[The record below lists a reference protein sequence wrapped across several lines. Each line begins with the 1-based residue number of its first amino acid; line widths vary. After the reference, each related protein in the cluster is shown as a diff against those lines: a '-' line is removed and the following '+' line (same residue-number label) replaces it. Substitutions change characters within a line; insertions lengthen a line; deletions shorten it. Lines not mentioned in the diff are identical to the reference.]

1 MADAPK
7 TLKPTTLKFAH
18 LHQHT
23 AYSLLDGAAR
33 IKDLMHWV
41 KEVSPDDPTVA
52 MTDHG
57 NMHGAV
63 EFYKA
68 AEKEGVKPILGFEAY
83 VTAGSRF
90 EKKRPSNK
98 LDGGYFH
105 LTLLAKNFK
114 GYQNLC
120 KLNSRGWLE
129 GFYMKPRVD
138 HELLREYSEGV
149 IALSGCLG
157 AQLPRNLLDVGADAG
172 EEVLRQY
179 LDIYGDNF
187 FIELQNHVPTEAA
200 EITDSLRDLT
210 EQQTRL
216 NPMLRELANK
226 HGLGMIATNDGHYVK
241 KDDAKAHE
249 ALLAI
254 QTKTTLSDPKRFRF
268 PCDEF
273 YVKTPDEMA
282 RAIPEAEFPSA
293 LANSVT
299 VADMCDVTLPIG
311 PNRVYQM
318 PELPIPAGR
327 TLAEQLR
334 VQTYEGLIERYEVI
348 TETLYRQ
355 YLSMTGEDKLGA
367 SGSLEATLDNL
378 ATAGELCQRQAKDAG
393 TKYVSYAHLEKL
405 KTEGS
410 VSEEAMTILARAEYE
425 LGVIIA
431 MGFPDYF
438 LIVADFIN
446 WAKDQGIA
454 VGPGRGSGAGS
465 IVAFATR
472 ITDIDPLEFD
482 LLFERFLNPDRVSMP
497 DFDVDF
503 SDSRR
508 LEVVEYVRQKYG
520 EEKVAQIATFG
531 TMASKAA
538 VRDAARVLEIPYAD
552 ADAVSKLIPVV
563 FGRSTPIKRAM
574 DEVSEIKTLYDNGAK
589 EFMDVAMNLEGLT
602 RHASVHAAGV
612 IIAREPVQ
620 ELAPVFRSG
629 DGPIVCQYDMGS
641 IEELGFLKMDFLGL
655 RTLTFIEAAIR
666 IVKESRGLDL
676 DLDELPAGDP
686 KTFELLSRGEAA
698 GVFQFEGPGMVDTLK
713 KLKPTRI
720 QDLIAVS
727 ALYRPGPME
736 NIPTYIRRHHQL
748 EEVDYTEQFPKAG
761 VHLEPILEETY
772 GIPVYQEQIMQIA
785 QAVAGYSLGE
795 ADLLRRAM
803 GKKKLEEMVKQ
814 REIFLS
820 GAKEKGIP
828 AGEANAIF
836 DLLEKFANYGFNKC
850 VVGATLIP
858 DAQTGQLYTAAK
870 LFERQ
875 HRPEVVSLQ
884 DDLNLTRSATA
895 QVMQNGIKPVYTLV
909 TSLGKEITATGNH
922 PLRTLD
928 GWKNL
933 EDLRVGER
941 IASPAQLPVQ
951 GQETWDTH
959 KLITLGWTLSE
970 GNTCHP
976 SGVYLYSNNKTVVGD
991 MVQAAAQFDNT
1002 VPTVKHRPERNHTY
1016 DVYLGTGQRGSASG
1030 GRSGARLWLETLGV
1044 VGQGATEKC
1053 VPKEVFRLKN
1063 DDLALLLGRYW
1074 SGDGFVF
1081 GQGNTTP
1088 YAATSSPKLA
1098 QQLQHLLLRFGIM
1111 SRSTKKMF
1119 AYKEERTGYTVHV
1132 LGRRSAERF
1141 VARIAPHIVGKDAQL
1156 ACLREYLEHVPADL
1170 ESVDTLPP
1178 EVKSWVQAAKEQ
1190 SGLTWRE
1197 VERQSGVCVKELY
1210 GAAKTHKKGF
1220 RRSTIRKLADFFG
1233 SEKLRQACSED
1244 LFWERVVSVEAAGE
1258 AMTYD
1263 LEVARTHNFVANDLL
1278 VHNSHSAA
1286 YGVLSYQTA
1295 YLKAHYPVEF
1305 AAALLT
1311 VERGDSDKVAQ
1322 YAADA
1327 RRLGIDVLPPDINDS
1342 RSDFTPVGEVV
1353 RFGLYG
1359 IKNVGDGA
1367 VEHILEVRGKGKFKD
1382 LYDFCKRVDAS
1393 LVNKRALEHLVKA
1406 GAFDKVGDRSTILAN
1421 LEAAVKWGAAQRES
1435 ASAGQFG
1442 LFGAEETKPPAVK
1455 VTPYTQLELLKF
1467 EKDALGLYISDH
1479 PMNAY
1484 PGLAEAAS
1492 CTVAGLE
1499 RCYQTLVDASRGD
1512 PRQHIVLAGLI
1523 QKVQKKATRSGG
1535 MMAFFELADETGS
1548 QEVVAF
1554 GRTYEDIADK
1564 LEEDVPAVLV
1574 TEASD
1579 KDGSV
1584 RLVVDRLIRWDERTV
1599 LPEVA
1604 IAEFRLEEVN
1614 ETMLTDFRSHVDE
1627 YAGTTS
1633 LQLKVH
1639 SEQGTATYQT
1649 DALRVA
1655 KEHLDD
1661 LRLSCPWL
1669 RVSVTLDRDN
1679 LLRAAASRGNRF
1691 GRAAQETNTRP
1702 AEVPF

>member
-1 MADAPK
+1 MADASK
-7 TLKPTTLKFAH
+7 ILKPDSASTSQPLKFAH

-33 IKDLMHWV
+33 IKDLMRWV
-41 KEVSPDDPTVA
+41 KEVSPENPTVA

-68 AEKEGVKPILGFEAY
+68 AEKEGVKPIIGFEAY

-157 AQLPRNLLDVGADAG
+157 AQLPRNLLDVGLEAG

-187 FIELQNHVPTEAA
+187 FIELQNHVPTEAS
-200 EITDSLRDLT
+200 EMTDSLQDLT

-216 NPMLRELANK
+216 NPMLRELADK

-273 YVKTPDEMA
+273 YVKTPEEMA
-282 RAIPEAEFPSA
+282 QAIPESDFPSA

-311 PNRVYQM
+311 SNRVYQM

-348 TETLYRQ
+348 TEDLYRQ
-355 YLSMTGEDKLGA
+355 YLSMTESEKLDDSGTLEDV
-367 SGSLEATLDNL
+367 LDKL

-410 VSEEAMTILARAEYE
+410 ISEEAMIILERAEYE
-425 LGVIIA
+425 LGVIMA
-431 MGFPDYF
+431 MGFPDYL

-465 IVAFATR
+465 IVCYATR
-472 ITDIDPLEFD
+472 ITNIEPLRYG

-497 DFDVDF
+497 DIDVDF

-508 LEVVEYVRQKYG
+508 MEVVEYVRQKYG

-589 EFMDVAMNLEGLT
+589 EFMDVAINLEGLT

-612 IIAREPVQ
+612 IISREPVQ

-641 IEELGFLKMDFLGL
+641 VEEMGFIKMDFLGL
-655 RTLTFIEAAIR
+655 RTLTFIETALR
-666 IVKESRGLDL
+666 IIKESQGK
-676 DLDELPAGDP
+676 ELIPDDFP
-686 KTFELLSRGEAA
+686 LEDDKTFELLARGEAV
-698 GVFQFEGPGMVDTLK
+698 GVFQFEGPGMIDTLK

-736 NIPTYIRRHHQL
+736 NIPTYIRRHHKL
-748 EEVDYTEQFPKAG
+748 EAVDYTEQFPKAG
-761 VHLEPILEETY
+761 AYLEPILEETY
-772 GIPVYQEQIMQIA
+772 GIPVYQEQILKIA

-795 ADLLRRAM
+795 ADLLRKAM
-803 GKKKLEEMVKQ
+803 GKKILEAMVKH
-814 REIFLS
+814 RAIF
-820 GAKEKGIP
+820 EKGAAQKSIP

-836 DLLEKFANYGFNKC
+836 DLLEKFANYGFNK
-850 VVGATLIP
+850 A
-858 DAQTGQLYTAAK
+858 
-870 LFERQ
+870 
-875 HRPEVVSLQ
+875 H
-884 DDLNLTRSATA
+884 
-895 QVMQNGIKPVYTLV
+895 
-909 TSLGKEITATGNH
+909 
-922 PLRTLD
+922 
-928 GWKNL
+928 
-933 EDLRVGER
+933 
-941 IASPAQLPVQ
+941 
-951 GQETWDTH
+951 
-959 KLITLGWTLSE
+959 
-970 GNTCHP
+970 
-976 SGVYLYSNNKTVVGD
+976 
-991 MVQAAAQFDNT
+991 
-1002 VPTVKHRPERNHTY
+1002 
-1016 DVYLGTGQRGSASG
+1016 
-1030 GRSGARLWLETLGV
+1030 
-1044 VGQGATEKC
+1044 
-1053 VPKEVFRLKN
+1053 
-1063 DDLALLLGRYW
+1063 
-1074 SGDGFVF
+1074 
-1081 GQGNTTP
+1081 
-1088 YAATSSPKLA
+1088 
-1098 QQLQHLLLRFGIM
+1098 
-1111 SRSTKKMF
+1111 ST
-1119 AYKEERTGYTVHV
+1119 
-1132 LGRRSAERF
+1132 
-1141 VARIAPHIVGKDAQL
+1141 
-1156 ACLREYLEHVPADL
+1156 
-1170 ESVDTLPP
+1170 
-1178 EVKSWVQAAKEQ
+1178 
-1190 SGLTWRE
+1190 
-1197 VERQSGVCVKELY
+1197 
-1210 GAAKTHKKGF
+1210 
-1220 RRSTIRKLADFFG
+1220 
-1233 SEKLRQACSED
+1233 
-1244 LFWERVVSVEAAGE
+1244 
-1258 AMTYD
+1258 
-1263 LEVARTHNFVANDLL
+1263 
-1278 VHNSHSAA
+1278 A
-1286 YGVLSYQTA
+1286 YGMLSYQTA

-1327 RRLGIDVLPPDINDS
+1327 RRLGTEVLPPDINDS

-1367 VEHILEVRGKGKFKD
+1367 VEHILKVREQGKFKD

-1421 LEAAVKWGAAQRES
+1421 LEAAIKWGAAERES

-1442 LFGAEETKPPAVK
+1442 LFGAEETKPPEVK

-1492 CTVAGLE
+1492 CTAAGLE
-1499 RCYQTLVDASRGD
+1499 RCYQTLVNASRGD

-1564 LEEDVPAVLV
+1564 LAEDVPAVLV
-1574 TEASD
+1574 AEASD

-1584 RLVVDRLIRWDERTV
+1584 RLVVDRLIRWDERAV

-1633 LQLKVH
+1633 LHLKVR

-1661 LRLSCPWL
+1661 LQRSCPWL
-1669 RVSVTLDRDN
+1669 KVSVTLDRSN

-1691 GRAAQETNTRP
+1691 GRPAQETNTRP

>member
-1 MADAPK
+1 MADAPETPK
-7 TLKPTTLKFAH
+7 TQNTQPLKFAH

-33 IKDLMHWV
+33 IKDLMKWV
-41 KEVSPDDPTVA
+41 KEVSPDKPTVA

-90 EKKRPSNK
+90 EKKRPSSK

-105 LTLLAKNFK
+105 LTLLAKNFT
-114 GYQNLC
+114 GYKNLC

-157 AQLPRNLLDVGADAG
+157 AQLPRNLLDVGVEAG

-179 LDIYGDNF
+179 LGIYGDNF

-200 EITDSLRDLT
+200 EMTESLRDLT

-216 NPMLRELANK
+216 NPLLRELADK

-273 YVKTPDEMA
+273 YVKTPEEMA
-282 RAIPEAEFPSA
+282 RAIPENEYPSA

-311 PNRVYQM
+311 SNRVYQM

-348 TETLYRQ
+348 TEDLYRQ
-355 YLSMTGEDKLGA
+355 YLGMSESSKLDA
-367 SGSLEATLDNL
+367 SGTLADILDKL

-393 TKYVSYAHLEKL
+393 TKYVTYAHLGKL
-405 KTEGS
+405 KAQGT
-410 VSEEAMTILARAEYE
+410 VNEEAMTILERAEYE
-425 LGVIIA
+425 LGVIMA
-431 MGFPDYF
+431 MGFPDYL

-465 IVAFATR
+465 IVCYATR
-472 ITDIDPLEFD
+472 ITNVEPLRYG

-497 DFDVDF
+497 DIDVDF

-508 LEVVEYVRQKYG
+508 MEVVEYVRQKYG

-612 IIAREPVQ
+612 IISREPVQ

-641 IEELGFLKMDFLGL
+641 VEEMGFIKMDFLGL
-655 RTLTFIEAAIR
+655 RTLTFIETALR
-666 IVKESRGLDL
+666 IIKESQGKELLPDDFPL
-676 DLDELPAGDP
+676 EDE
-686 KTFELLSRGEAA
+686 KTFELLARGEAV
-698 GVFQFEGPGMVDTLK
+698 GVFQFESPGMIDTLK

-736 NIPTYIRRHHQL
+736 NIPIYIRRHHKL

-761 VHLEPILEETY
+761 EYLEPILEETY
-772 GIPVYQEQIMQIA
+772 GIPVYQEQILKIA

-795 ADLLRRAM
+795 ADLLRKAM
-803 GKKKLEEMVKQ
+803 GKKILEAMVKH
-814 REIFLS
+814 RAIF
-820 GAKEKGIP
+820 EKGAAQKSIP

-836 DLLEKFANYGFNKC
+836 DLLEKFANYGFNK
-850 VVGATLIP
+850 A
-858 DAQTGQLYTAAK
+858 
-870 LFERQ
+870 
-875 HRPEVVSLQ
+875 H
-884 DDLNLTRSATA
+884 
-895 QVMQNGIKPVYTLV
+895 
-909 TSLGKEITATGNH
+909 
-922 PLRTLD
+922 
-928 GWKNL
+928 
-933 EDLRVGER
+933 
-941 IASPAQLPVQ
+941 
-951 GQETWDTH
+951 
-959 KLITLGWTLSE
+959 
-970 GNTCHP
+970 
-976 SGVYLYSNNKTVVGD
+976 
-991 MVQAAAQFDNT
+991 
-1002 VPTVKHRPERNHTY
+1002 
-1016 DVYLGTGQRGSASG
+1016 
-1030 GRSGARLWLETLGV
+1030 
-1044 VGQGATEKC
+1044 
-1053 VPKEVFRLKN
+1053 
-1063 DDLALLLGRYW
+1063 
-1074 SGDGFVF
+1074 
-1081 GQGNTTP
+1081 
-1088 YAATSSPKLA
+1088 
-1098 QQLQHLLLRFGIM
+1098 
-1111 SRSTKKMF
+1111 ST
-1119 AYKEERTGYTVHV
+1119 
-1132 LGRRSAERF
+1132 
-1141 VARIAPHIVGKDAQL
+1141 
-1156 ACLREYLEHVPADL
+1156 
-1170 ESVDTLPP
+1170 
-1178 EVKSWVQAAKEQ
+1178 
-1190 SGLTWRE
+1190 
-1197 VERQSGVCVKELY
+1197 
-1210 GAAKTHKKGF
+1210 
-1220 RRSTIRKLADFFG
+1220 
-1233 SEKLRQACSED
+1233 
-1244 LFWERVVSVEAAGE
+1244 
-1258 AMTYD
+1258 
-1263 LEVARTHNFVANDLL
+1263 
-1278 VHNSHSAA
+1278 A
-1286 YGVLSYQTA
+1286 YGMLSYQTA

-1327 RRLGIDVLPPDINDS
+1327 RHLGIEVLPPDINDS

-1367 VEHILEVRGKGKFKD
+1367 VEHILRVREQGKFRD
-1382 LYDFCKRVDAS
+1382 LYDFCKRVDSSA
-1393 LVNKRALEHLVKA
+1393 VNKRALEHLVKA
-1406 GAFDKVGDRSTILAN
+1406 GAFDKLGDRSTILAN
-1421 LEAAVKWGAAQRES
+1421 LEAAVKWGAAERES

-1442 LFGAEETKPPAVK
+1442 LFGAEETRPPEAK
-1455 VTPYTQLELLKF
+1455 VTPLSRLELLKF

-1484 PGLAEAAS
+1484 PGLSEAAS

-1499 RCYQTLVDASRGD
+1499 RCYKALVDAGRGE
-1512 PRQHIVLAGLI
+1512 PRQHLVLAGLT
-1523 QKVQKKATRSGG
+1523 QKVQKKPTRSGG
-1535 MMAFFELADETGS
+1535 MMAFFEIADETGS

-1554 GRTYEDIADK
+1554 GRTYEDIAEK
-1564 LEEDVPAVLV
+1564 LEEDAPVVLV
-1574 TEASD
+1574 AEASD

-1584 RLVVDRLIRWDERTV
+1584 RLVVDRLIRWDEREN

-1604 IAEFRLEEVN
+1604 VAEFRLEAVD
-1614 ETMLTDFRSHVDE
+1614 ETMLKDFRSHVDE
-1627 YAGTTS
+1627 YAGTTN
-1633 LQLKVH
+1633 LQLKVR
-1639 SEQGTATYQT
+1639 SEQGVATYQT

-1661 LRLSCPWL
+1661 LRLNCPWL
-1669 RVSVTLDRDN
+1669 KLSVTLDRSN
-1679 LLRAAASRGNRF
+1679 LLRAASSRGNRF
-1691 GRAAQETNTRP
+1691 SRAAQETNTRP